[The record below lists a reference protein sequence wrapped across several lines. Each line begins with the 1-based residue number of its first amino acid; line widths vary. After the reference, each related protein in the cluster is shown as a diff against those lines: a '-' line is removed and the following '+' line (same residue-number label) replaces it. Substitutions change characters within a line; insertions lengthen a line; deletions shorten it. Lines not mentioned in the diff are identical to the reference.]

1 MPGKHGCQ
9 AARQTDGQEG
19 RQANRLVEI
28 NLHDPHSM
36 EMRLDIGWVRV

>member
-1 MPGKHGCQ
+1 MDVRQ
-9 AARQTDGQEG
+9 RDRQTD
-19 RQANRLVEI
+19 RLVEI